1 MKRRQCVACIRTI
14 VSAVAAPL
22 LGALW
27 LLPGKDPLRH
37 TCSETQ
43 RGSSDVILG
52 RLFVFDRQGRLS
64 RGSQEARTR
73 KLAIHGTLS
82 TTSDTAAPASVLEH
96 LKVWF
101 LSRASDSAALRGS

>member
-1 MKRRQCVACIRTI
+1 MKRRHSVACIRTI
-14 VSAVAAPL
+14 ASAVAAPL

-27 LLPGKDPLRH
+27 LLPGKDPVRH
-37 TCSETQ
+37 TCSEPQ

-73 KLAIHGTLS
+73 KLAIHRYFEHDF
-82 TTSDTAAPASVLEH
+82 DTAAPASVLER